1 MLSGRRSISLSTSDW
16 FVDLVI
22 DEKRKN
28 NTSHLLC
35 SRCVYD
41 ARPHLKHAPKPHLG
55 CIIFSFF
62 WLSKSTVWWE
72 GVSPEGYGF
81 SGKSKGLTHFFW
93 IFRFLRQNKAFSAT
107 EQNQTYKNSLFLRNL
122 NAIQQKILPS
132 GKTPYFF
139 TQNPDFIWRQR
150 TEKQKLYIE

>member
-1 MLSGRRSISLSTSDW
+1 MKSVFLSVGKRGLSIVFQLFGGIKQAAAIIELPAELSRNYNN
-16 FVDLVI
+16 
-22 DEKRKN
+22 EKRIFIN
-28 NTSHLLC
+28 IAFCDFVLQNFDSENFGLLFR
-35 SRCVYD
+35 S
-41 ARPHLKHAPKPHLG
+41 
-55 CIIFSFF
+55 
-62 WLSKSTVWWE
+62 
-72 GVSPEGYGF
+72 
-81 SGKSKGLTHFFW
+81 
-93 IFRFLRQNKAFSAT
+93 FRFLRQNGAFSTT